1 MRRGTKEKASF
12 TIDRIFLTHLKCCEL
27 LNMFELLTEKLS
39 RTFKELR
46 GRGRLNEKN
55 IQEALKQ
62 IRLAFLEADVNYKVV
77 KNFLEEIRQRSL
89 GQEVM
94 ESLNPG
100 QQVIKIVQEELTK
113 LMGEGKRD
121 LNLNDKKPISLMLVG
136 LQGSGKTTTAGK
148 LANYIRK
155 NGYHP
160 YLVPADT
167 QRPAAIEQLCKIG
180 EEINI
185 PVYPTDSNDRVEDI
199 CLKAKEAASRIGS
212 DVLVIDT
219 AGRLHID
226 EQLMKE
232 LLRIKEV
239 IHPAESLLVADA
251 MTGQDAVNLAVKF
264 NQVLDITG
272 VILSKME
279 GDARGGAAL
288 SVMAVTNKPIKFVGI
303 GESMDALEPF
313 YPDRMSSRI
322 LGMGDVLS
330 LIDKAQAEFDQKEAI
345 RIARKI
351 KKEEFDLEDFK
362 KQLAYI
368 QKMGSLE
375 QIMGMIPGIGKMMKA
390 GRVKTD
396 EKELVRVEAIINSM
410 TPEERRNYKI
420 ISGSRRK
427 RIAMGSGTRV
437 EDVNRL
443 LKNFVQTKNMLKKF
457 NRGGL
462 KGLSSLA
469 GLN

>member
-1 MRRGTKEKASF
+1 
-12 TIDRIFLTHLKCCEL
+12 
-27 LNMFELLTEKLS
+27 MFELLTEKLS

-94 ESLNPG
+94 ESLTPG

-167 QRPAAIEQLCKIG
+167 QRPAAIEQLWKIG

-185 PVYPTDSNDRVEDI
+185 PVYPTDSKDRVEDI
-199 CLKAKEAASRIGS
+199 CLKAKEEALKIGS
-212 DVLVIDT
+212 DILVIDT

-226 EQLMKE
+226 EQLMQE
-232 LLRIKEV
+232 LLRIKGV

-288 SVMAVTNKPIKFVGI
+288 SVMAVTNKPVKFVGI

-330 LIDKAQAEFDQKEAI
+330 LIDKAQAEFDQKEAMNL
-345 RIARKI
+345 ARKI

-375 QIMGMIPGIGKMMKA
+375 QILGMIPGIGKMMKA

-410 TPEERRNYKI
+410 TPEERRNHRI

-443 LKNFVQTKNMLKKF
+443 LKNFIQTKNMLKKF
-457 NRGGL
+457 SRGGL
-462 KGLSSLA
+462 KGLSSMA

>member
-1 MRRGTKEKASF
+1 
-12 TIDRIFLTHLKCCEL
+12 
-27 LNMFELLTEKLS
+27 MFELLTEKLS

-55 IQEALKQ
+55 IEEALKQ

-94 ESLNPG
+94 ESLTPG

-160 YLVPADT
+160 YLVPVDT
-167 QRPAAIEQLCKIG
+167 QRPAAIEQLWKIG

-185 PVYPTDSNDRVEDI
+185 PVYPTDSKDRVEDI
-199 CLKAKEAASRIGS
+199 CLKAKEEASKIGS
-212 DVLVIDT
+212 DILVIDT

-226 EQLMKE
+226 KQLMGE
-232 LLRIKEV
+232 LLRIKGV

-330 LIDKAQAEFDQKEAI
+330 LIDKAQAEFDQKEAMKL
-345 RIARKI
+345 ARKI

-362 KQLAYI
+362 KQLGYI

-375 QIMGMIPGIGKMMKA
+375 QILGMIPGTGKMMKA
-390 GRVKTD
+390 GRLKTD

-410 TPEERRNYKI
+410 TPEERRNHRI

-443 LKNFVQTKNMLKKF
+443 LKNFIQTKNMLKKF
-457 NRGGL
+457 SRGGL

-469 GLN
+469 GFN